1 MMKVIIPEKRLEK
14 LLLDYLDFKF
24 GDLEKTKGG
33 YFDYVFKFPDEHYGI
48 IGYREYTE
56 LLFVYDE
63 VINEIKLVFP
73 IRNHDIEK
81 NIFIYF
87 EQKFNMSI
95 KGIRITHAQHFMT

>member
-1 MMKVIIPEKRLEK
+1 MKAIIPEKRLEK
-14 LLLDYLDFKF
+14 LLLDYLDLKF

-33 YFDYVFKFPDEHYGI
+33 YFDYVFKFPGQTHGI

-81 NIFIYF
+81 NICIYF
-87 EQKFNMSI
+87 EQKFNMRVRGVRLISN
-95 KGIRITHAQHFMT
+95 QSLLP